1 LLFLPSLSVGDTP
14 NSLTEQDFMTL
25 GEMAD
30 GYSGS
35 DVAVVVREAL
45 MEPLRKCQSA
55 KQFLRDSRDGYYLPC
70 SEYPNCMHCPME
82 LHLPLSSGNNST
94 CNSVFARPGQQTT
107 CSRCGATRMSLYD
120 VPQNMLRVPVVEY
133 ADFLKALGKAHS
145 SVGSNELQTFESW
158 TEEFGQ
164 EG

>member
-1 LLFLPSLSVGDTP
+1 MSVGDTP

-82 LHLPLSSGNNST
+82 LHLPLSAGNNSH
-94 CNSVFARPGQQTT
+94 NSVFARPGQQTT

-133 ADFLKALGKAHS
+133 ADFLKAFGRAHS